1 MKNLFICTLILC
13 SFSAV
18 LVIAQSVGINTM
30 TPDASAALDIVSTS
44 QGMLDSRMNAEQ
56 RTGIASPTVLDD
68 DVFVMNQMGMGVP
81 NPTYRIYIENNAT
94 LALGHARA
102 TAWSTYIEARVKTN
116 VTSILYLLKEVMA
129 LRSVPYNH
137 HSSTFDTSG
146 LIDKDD
152 YSHVIGF
159 IAQEVHTI
167 VSEIVA
173 KPSNESNDFWSM
185 DYEKQALVLVN
196 ANQE

>member
-1 MKNLFICTLILC
+1 
-13 SFSAV
+13 
-18 LVIAQSVGINTM
+18 
-30 TPDASAALDIVSTS
+30 
-44 QGMLDSRMNAEQ
+44 
-56 RTGIASPTVLDD
+56 
-68 DVFVMNQMGMGVP
+68 MNQMGMGVP

-116 VTSILYLLKEVMA
+116 VTSILY
-129 LRSVPYNH
+129 NH

-167 VSEIVA
+167 VSEIVD
-173 KPSNESNDFWSM
+173 KPTDESNDLWSM
-185 DYEKQALVLVN
+185 DYEKHTLVLVN
-196 ANQE
+196 TIQE